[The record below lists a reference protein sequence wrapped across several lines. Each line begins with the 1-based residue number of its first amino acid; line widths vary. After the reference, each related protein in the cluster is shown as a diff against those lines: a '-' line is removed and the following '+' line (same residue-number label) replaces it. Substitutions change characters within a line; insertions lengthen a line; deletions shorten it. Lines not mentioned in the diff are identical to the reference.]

1 MKTPILFC
9 FIALVNFC
17 FGQTI
22 INGNF
27 EIHSAT
33 YDVIN
38 MSNSECNSKMR
49 DINSFGSYGDVD
61 IISSSTY
68 GGGGA
73 QDGKWY
79 LAITGGGTDIIAM
92 ALSQPL
98 VQGKKYTLSFYD
110 RKDNS
115 YPSSP
120 IQIGLS
126 TNNNTFGEVIYTA
139 PEGASLS
146 KWTERVFTFTAP
158 SNGQYITVQM
168 TQGGIQEW
176 VNIDNFSFKNP
187 KCEQSLQIL
196 ASATEIELG
205 GTATFT
211 VTGSSNYKWISANTL
226 SSNTESVVTANP
238 KENTVYTVTSNQ
250 KGCEVLT
257 ATVSLAVTKPIEEIV
272 KDTVVVVAK
281 TDTIKPKQNPD
292 TSKVVQHKEPFKKR
306 RFLGRKLDVQESLS
320 VANHSLKIMVWDKNR
335 VDGDEVAIYLNGEL
349 IEGKIKVTKAK
360 KEITLF
366 LEPGRNV
373 IIMHALNLGSVPP
386 NTAILS
392 LNDGQKAKL
401 VTVISDMKKSGVIE
415 VNYEP
420 EGLGAK

>member
-1 MKTPILFC
+1 MKTLILFC
-9 FIALVNFC
+9 LVALVNFC
-17 FGQTI
+17 FGQNI

-33 YDVIN
+33 YDIIN
-38 MSNSECNSKMR
+38 MSNSESNSKLR
-49 DINSFGSYGDVD
+49 DIYSFGSYGDVD
-61 IISSSTY
+61 IIKSTTY

-73 QDGKWY
+73 QDGTWY

-92 ALSQPL
+92 TLSQPL

-115 YPSSP
+115 YPASP
-120 IQIGLS
+120 VQIGLS
-126 TNNNTFGEVIYTA
+126 TNNNSFGTVIYTA
-139 PEGASLS
+139 PEGATLN
-146 KWTERVFTFTAP
+146 KWTERVFTFVAP
-158 SNGQYITVQM
+158 NNGQYITVQM

-187 KCEQSLQIL
+187 KCEQTIQVL

-205 GTATFT
+205 GSATFT
-211 VTGSSNYKWISANTL
+211 VTGSSNYKWVSANTL
-226 SSNTESVVTANP
+226 SSSTESVVTANP
-238 KENTVYTVTSNQ
+238 QTTTVYTVTSHQ

-257 ATVSLAVTKPIEEIV
+257 ATVALTVTKPIET
-272 KDTVVVVAK
+272 DTAEVITK
-281 TDTIKPKQNPD
+281 TDTVKTKQIID
-292 TSKVVQHKEPFKKR
+292 TPIVAQHKAPFKKR
-306 RFLGRKLDVQESLS
+306 RFKGRKLEVQETLN
-320 VANHSLKIMVWDKNR
+320 VYNHNLKILVWDKNK

-349 IEGKIKVTKAK
+349 IEEKIKVTKTK

-392 LNDGQKAKL
+392 VNDGLKAKL
-401 VTVISDMKKSGVIE
+401 VTVVSDMKKSGVIE
-415 VNYEP
+415 VNYEV
-420 EGLGAK
+420 EGLGVK

>member
-1 MKTPILFC
+1 MKTLILFC
-9 FIALVNFC
+9 LVALVNFC
-17 FGQTI
+17 FGQNI

-33 YDVIN
+33 YDIIN
-38 MSNSECNSKMR
+38 MSNSESNSKLR
-49 DINSFGSYGDVD
+49 DIYSFGSYGDVD
-61 IISSSTY
+61 IIKSTTY

-73 QDGKWY
+73 QDGTWY

-92 ALSQPL
+92 TLSQPL

-115 YPSSP
+115 YPASP
-120 IQIGLS
+120 VQIGLS
-126 TNNNTFGEVIYTA
+126 TNNNSFGTVIYTA
-139 PEGASLS
+139 PEGATLN
-146 KWTERVFTFTAP
+146 KWTERVFTFVAP
-158 SNGQYITVQM
+158 INGQYITVQM

-187 KCEQSLQIL
+187 KCEQTIQVL

-205 GTATFT
+205 GSATFT
-211 VTGSSNYKWISANTL
+211 VTGSSNYKWVSANTL
-226 SSNTESVVTANP
+226 SSSTESVVTANP
-238 KENTVYTVTSNQ
+238 KATTVYTVTSHQ

-257 ATVSLAVTKPIEEIV
+257 ATVALTVTKPIET
-272 KDTVVVVAK
+272 DTAEVITK
-281 TDTIKPKQNPD
+281 TDTVKTKQIID
-292 TSKVVQHKEPFKKR
+292 TPIVAQHKAPFKKR
-306 RFLGRKLDVQESLS
+306 RFKGRKLEVQETLN
-320 VANHSLKIMVWDKNR
+320 VYNHNLKILVWDKNK

-349 IEGKIKVTKAK
+349 IEEKIKVTKTK

-392 LNDGQKAKL
+392 VNDGLKAKL
-401 VTVISDMKKSGVIE
+401 VTVVSDMKKSGVIE
-415 VNYEP
+415 VNYEV
-420 EGLGAK
+420 EGLGVK